1 MCSRPPRQTRRL
13 RWSWWATGALLLP
26 LIAIPVMAAAQG
38 RQLQLV
44 STAWSPFT
52 NAPGQARVALDLVD
66 VALERVGITA
76 ETVIVDEARLT
87 PLLLSGEVD
96 GSAALWQDTE
106 RERALIYSQPYLE
119 NRLIL
124 VGRQGSDVSATSLAD
139 LAGKRVALVA
149 GYAYGEVVETTD
161 GPTYVG
167 SDSEEDSLVK
177 LLNGEA
183 DYTLMDDL
191 VVQYLI
197 NNHGEEARTRL
208 AFGSAPLLTRSLHFA
223 VRRSLPDAES
233 IISRFNAE
241 LRGMIADGSYHRLL
255 QLDWIR
261 ADVDG
266 DGRREYVPHADQ
278 TGPRPPERSYE
289 LFATGQSDRGA
300 RRDAALLLRRQH
312 LRRLVH
318 RARAVQG
325 PGLQQTRAG
334 SEHGQNLHLHVVASA
349 GPVRPC
355 HVIPS
360 KISAH
365 VAFVSVI
372 RLSDVSKRFDGR
384 AYRETRTEP
393 LVAAIP
399 PATTGTGGKQMTQL
413 ERPAIAIAVLG
424 LLLLDLAALD
434 GHHHRR

>member
-1 MCSRPPRQTRRL
+1 
-13 RWSWWATGALLLP
+13 
-26 LIAIPVMAAAQG
+26 MAAAQG

-167 SDSEEDSLVK
+167 SDSEEDSVVK

-183 DYTLMDDL
+183 DYTLMDDI

-255 QLDWIR
+255 
-261 ADVDG
+261 
-266 DGRREYVPHADQ
+266 
-278 TGPRPPERSYE
+278 
-289 LFATGQSDRGA
+289 
-300 RRDAALLLRRQH
+300 
-312 LRRLVH
+312 
-318 RARAVQG
+318 
-325 PGLQQTRAG
+325 
-334 SEHGQNLHLHVVASA
+334 
-349 GPVRPC
+349 
-355 HVIPS
+355 
-360 KISAH
+360 
-365 VAFVSVI
+365 
-372 RLSDVSKRFDGR
+372 
-384 AYRETRTEP
+384 
-393 LVAAIP
+393 
-399 PATTGTGGKQMTQL
+399 
-413 ERPAIAIAVLG
+413 
-424 LLLLDLAALD
+424 
-434 GHHHRR
+434 